1 MKNVLKK
8 STKKGVYSQNW
19 AMVSTLNL
27 NLLPKALSLSRT
39 EQIMQKC
46 QFSKT
51 CPIIQMSQKL
61 QILHTVNL
69 FLYVGSI
76 VRILNFLIFFI
87 LEKQFFLDLVNI
99 NIFKMWKNCSFS
111 RSIRARNLL
120 NSFKS
125 KSLSLLVPWQCSKKN
140 TLDQW
145 MTDSLTS

>member
-1 MKNVLKK
+1 
-8 STKKGVYSQNW
+8 
-19 AMVSTLNL
+19 MVSTLNL

-145 MTDSLTS
+145 MTDSVTS